1 MASAVPGLDNNARVA
16 SPASLSQSGVAI
28 IGVDFTSRPSHRKPI
43 TVARGRLAGDKL
55 SVSAVDRLPS
65 LDAFARLLEE
75 RGPWVGAFD
84 FPFGLP
90 RELIDKLRWPG
101 AGTRTR
107 RYWPKLIHHYAV
119 LDRQQVS
126 VLFDRFRARR
136 PAGRKY
142 AHRAT
147 EAPARAHAAM
157 KLVNPP
163 VGWMLHEG
171 APALLNAGVHI
182 PGIHAGDRSRVAL
195 EAYPGFLL
203 RLVTARWGE
212 RRTPP
217 YKSDAPGR
225 RRPAHRECRVRLL
238 WALVEGEH
246 PLAIKL
252 DLPVGLAAAAI
263 DDGTGDTL
271 DALAAAVQ
279 AAWAASRSDA
289 NFGLPRRFDPLEGW
303 IIGAGEFD
311 DGPSLAAARSRR
323 SLRPSHRRRTA
334 KSG

>member
-1 MASAVPGLDNNARVA
+1 MASEVPGLDNDVRVA
-16 SPASLSQSGVAI
+16 SPASGSGVAI
-28 IGVDFTSRPSHRKPI
+28 IGVDFTSRPSRRKPI
-43 TVARGRLAGDKL
+43 TVARGRLSGDML

-65 LDAFARLLEE
+65 LEAFAQLLQE

-90 RELIDKLRWPG
+90 RELIEKLRWPG

-107 RYWPKLIHHYAV
+107 RYWPKLIRHYAA
-119 LDRQQVS
+119 LDRQQVAI
-126 VLFDRFRARR
+126 VFDRFRARR

-142 AHRAT
+142 AHRET
-147 EAPARAHAAM
+147 EALARAHASM

-163 VGWMLHEG
+163 VGWMLHQG

-182 PGIHAGDRSRVAL
+182 PGIRVGDQSRVAL

-203 RLVTARWGE
+203 RLVTTRWGE

-246 PLAIKL
+246 PLTIKL

-289 NFGLPRRFDPLEGW
+289 NYGLPRGFDPLEGW
-303 IIGAGEFD
+303 IIGAGELD
-311 DGPSLAAARSRR
+311 DDRAQAAAHSRR
-323 SLRPSHRRRTA
+323 PLRPSRRRRTA